1 MAVGALL
8 WSFLDN
14 SSNIL
19 QLHDISKE
27 IVAIMQGVIVLSVII
42 AYELVH
48 RYRIVAEQ
56 RRVSREL
63 APARMEGAAA

>member
-1 MAVGALL
+1 
-8 WSFLDN
+8 
-14 SSNIL
+14 
-19 QLHDISKE
+19 
-27 IVAIMQGVIVLSVII
+27 VII

-63 APARMEGAAA
+63 AAPQEAPKAEATA